1 MVTEY
6 SSYKRFV
13 RPTSSMVTE
22 IGERPFFI
30 CAFVP
35 NTEKLYEYMKRLP
48 YVSACSFN
56 RHDIDL
62 PTDEGFEPFFKE
74 ASDCD
79 EQDYATFCK
88 SSTEYVPA
96 VLGGWNIETADKLID
111 EIVNANPLLKEYDM
125 CIAFFVPARQNIFY
139 SDILRTIFKD
149 STPIRY
155 GGNNNV

>member
-1 MVTEY
+1 MVIEY

-13 RPTSSMVTE
+13 RPTSSIVSE

-35 NTEKLYEYMKRLP
+35 NTEKLYEYMERLP

-62 PTDEGFEPFFKE
+62 PTDEDFEPFFKE
-74 ASDCD
+74 ASDCN
-79 EQDYATFCK
+79 EQDYATFCR
-88 SSTEYVPA
+88 SSTGYAPA
-96 VLGGWNIETADKLID
+96 ALGDWNIETADKLIN
-111 EIVNANPLLKEYDM
+111 EIVDTNPLLKEYDM
-125 CIAFFVPARQNIFY
+125 CIAFFVPERQNIFY
-139 SDILRTIFKD
+139 SDILKAVFKD

-155 GGNNNV
+155 GRNNNV

>member
-1 MVTEY
+1 MVIEY

-13 RPTSSMVTE
+13 RPTSSIVSE

-35 NTEKLYEYMKRLP
+35 NTEKLYDYMKRLP

-62 PTDEGFEPFFKE
+62 LTDEGFEPFFKK

-79 EQDYATFCK
+79 EQDYATFCR
-88 SSTEYVPA
+88 SSAGYAPA
-96 VLGGWNIETADKLID
+96 ALGDWNIETADKLIN
-111 EIVNANPLLKEYDM
+111 EIVDANPLLKEYDM
-125 CIAFFVPARQNIFY
+125 CIAFFVPERQNIFY
-139 SDILRTIFKD
+139 SDILKTVFKD